1 MDEQEYL
8 KILSKV
14 FMEEFTKFI
23 YTQAIMRSKKQGER
37 DERKTIIKE
46 PVKKEVNTKD
56 SFLMDCYTSDIM
68 DAYNESRY
76 DWD

>member
-1 MDEQEYL
+1 MDTKEYL
-8 KILSKV
+8 KILSNV
-14 FMEEFTKFI
+14 FMEEFTKII
-23 YTQAIMRSKKQGER
+23 YTQAMMSKKQGER

-46 PVKKEVNTKD
+46 PVRKEVNTKD

>member
-1 MDEQEYL
+1 MDEKEYL
-8 KILSKV
+8 KILSNV
-14 FMEEFTKFI
+14 FMEEFTKII
-23 YTQAIMRSKKQGER
+23 YTQAMMSKKQGER

-46 PVKKEVNTKD
+46 PVKKEVDTKD
-56 SFLMDCYTSDIM
+56 CFLMDCYTSDIM

>member
-1 MDEQEYL
+1 MDKKKL
-8 KILSKV
+8 LVALSAL
-14 FMEEFTKFI
+14 FMEEFTKHI
-23 YTQAIMRSKKQGER
+23 YMQCKTMEERGKR

-56 SFLMDCYTSDIM
+56 SFLMDCYMSDIM

>member
-1 MDEQEYL
+1 MDKQEYL

-23 YTQAIMRSKKQGER
+23 YTQAMMSKKQGER

-46 PVKKEVNTKD
+46 PVRKEVNTKD